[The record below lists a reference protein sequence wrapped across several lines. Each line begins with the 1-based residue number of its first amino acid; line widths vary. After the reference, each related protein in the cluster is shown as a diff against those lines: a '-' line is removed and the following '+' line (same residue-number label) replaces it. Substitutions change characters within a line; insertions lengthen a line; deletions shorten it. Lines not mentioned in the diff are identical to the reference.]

1 LNVISNPKRQRGFGG
16 KKKKKKLA
24 QKSLFALQMFVSLF
38 SNFEA
43 LT

>member
-1 LNVISNPKRQRGFGG
+1 LNVISNPKRERGFGG
-16 KKKKKKLA
+16 KKKKLA
-24 QKSLFALQMFVSLF
+24 QKDLFALQMFVSLF

>member
-1 LNVISNPKRQRGFGG
+1 LNVISNPKRERGFGE
-16 KKKKKKLA
+16 KKKKKLA
-24 QKSLFALQMFVSLF
+24 QKDLFALQMFVSLF